1 MMSTTTNTNET
12 IPPPLASADDKFSSP
27 AAFISSLKSFEV
39 ITNIGKKKL
48 TRNVIVAFN
57 TNLFIATCSPAS
69 PMYKPHL
76 CNNYDELSGL
86 IFKEGEV
93 WKDRKLVDDVISL
106 IAKRQGWT
114 PKKDKKT
121 IKCNRCGE
129 PTTVRNYTQGNL
141 QCGCTWIVNL
151 TPLVSNSVV
160 LISKTSGLPKTQYY
174 AQWDE
179 PVAIAKD
186 TCTTH
191 GGLCQPG
198 PQNKVATSQRSGEY
212 VRKTPINSIFNLCN
226 LYEQTGKLPPTIIKA
241 VLKQVLPKHKL
252 ITKNDVF
259 DWRARIEK
267 LMPTYRKSNGEY
279 EAFKE
284 VANASNMLDGIDNEV
299 TLNDDEAYTLAHNL
313 WLEVS
318 NDVKTRGEAIFS
330 FIDYLELIKSRA
342 KGFTYKLAEAEE
354 EDNQDQRNT
363 EEKKKKKLEGVLW
376 MTATMRKNFELFGDY
391 LCFDMMKRG
400 LNTLLWPYC
409 AVTMFNEMNK
419 MCIAC
424 EGILCGERDD
434 MYSFTA
440 NFLKEKAPGRP
451 LSSVN
456 IVSGDGF
463 FDQDVVI
470 AFGFTNAIFFT
481 DQWHLLDSGL
491 CKKFGKPGYAL
502 LKGHLSNMVK
512 ASSEE
517 EFNANLQGARE
528 LVLSQPQVNGQLLAD
543 LDDFAS
549 LKTTYASYCHAQV
562 PGNRGH
568 HGNGISESNHSSV
581 LVYLNGGEKN
591 GNNFCEH
598 AIVMIRELL
607 NRQQMH
613 VEQTNQL
620 LFGHT
625 TKMNTE
631 KARLEGEPATPE
643 NVELI
648 KAVSVLNMPAY
659 ERFKARL
666 NRTKFYRLDTSF
678 LNTSTQET
686 CHAVFSTQYPD
697 AAPRLFA
704 NADSR
709 CICKDRL
716 EHEDMCPHEI
726 LEKGGFQASLF
737 QPKHMARSVVSGSV
751 EGWVE
756 EEQSLEHSSIDHL
769 IGNNVPEHIDDE
781 TEVGGIMGSAD
792 TVPPSAAQLQPTRP
806 VGYVAKAAS
815 KVEALPSRR
824 IQSVL
829 SSVVGAYG
837 SCGEERKFQISDL
850 VLKLEKLMH
859 QENTQSQ
866 RVESESTEYAIDAP
880 AKQCIASQSKKRM
893 QPKRERHGK
902 KFKLSLQKQG
912 VGQVIQVNDQCSI
925 HVNAKSVN
933 HCSFCDST
941 VHKVTKCDK
950 KNEMISKVGEEYAL
964 TTVKAE
970 VETTLRARLKSLQL
984 CSDECGKGVVF
995 SSVSRSYDNCN
1006 FIIHSASLAMGG
1018 MPGNIDDM
1026 IFCISFIGKFGIVTK
1041 GCQFTEKIWVT
1052 GSVMNALLTHKFKKK
1067 KYVYV
1072 ERSGGGAG
1080 VAEGTQ
1086 MTAV

>member
-1 MMSTTTNTNET
+1 MASTTTTNTNET
-12 IPPPLASADDKFSSP
+12 IPPPPASADDKFRSP

-39 ITNIGKKKL
+39 ISNIGKKKL
-48 TRNVIVAFN
+48 TLNVIVAFD
-57 TNLFIATCSPAS
+57 TDLFIATCSPAS
-69 PMYKPHL
+69 PTYKPHL

-93 WKDRKLVDDVISL
+93 WKDRKMVDDVITL
-106 IAKRQGWT
+106 VAKRQGWT

-121 IKCNRCGE
+121 IKCNRSGE
-129 PTTVRNYTQGNL
+129 SKTVRNFTQGKL
-141 QCGCTWIVNL
+141 QSGCTWLVKL

-160 LISKTSGLPKTQYY
+160 LVGKTSGLPKTQYNPL
-174 AQWDE
+174 WDE
-179 PVAIAKD
+179 PVAIAEG

-191 GGLCQPG
+191 GGLCTPG
-198 PQNKVATSQRSGEY
+198 HQNKVATSQRSGEY

-226 LYEQTGKLPPTIIKA
+226 LYEQTGKLQPTIIKA
-241 VLKQVLPKHKL
+241 ILKPVLPKHKL

-284 VANASNMLDGIDNEV
+284 VANASGMLDGIDNEV

-313 WLEVS
+313 WLEVADDIK
-318 NDVKTRGEAIFS
+318 NRGESIFS

-354 EDNQDQRNT
+354 EDNQDQRNI

-409 AVTMFNEMNK
+409 AVTMFTEMNK

-463 FDQDVVI
+463 FDQDMVI
-470 AFGFTNAIFFT
+470 AFGFINAIFFT

-517 EFNANLQGARE
+517 EFNTNLHGARE
-528 LVLSQPQVNGQLLAD
+528 LVLSQQQVNGQLLAD
-543 LDDFAS
+543 LNDFAS

-613 VEQTNQL
+613 VVQTNQL

-631 KARLEGEPATPE
+631 KARLEGEPATLE
-643 NVELI
+643 NVELM
-648 KAVSVLNMPAY
+648 KAVSVLNLPAY

-666 NRTKFYRLDTSF
+666 NRAKFYRLDTSF

-697 AAPRLFA
+697 AAPRIFA

-709 CICKDRL
+709 CNCKDRL

-726 LEKGGFQASLF
+726 LEKRGFQASLF
-737 QPKHMARSVVSGSV
+737 QPKHMARSVVAGSLD
-751 EGWVE
+751 GWVE
-756 EEQSLEHSSIDHL
+756 EEQSLEHL
-769 IGNNVPEHIDDE
+769 IGYDVPEHIDDE
-781 TEVGGIMGSAD
+781 TQVGGIMGSAD
-792 TVPPSAAQLQPTRP
+792 TDVESLQPAAQLLPTRP
-806 VGYVAKAAS
+806 SGYVAKTAS
-815 KVEALPSRR
+815 KVQSLPSKR
-824 IQSVL
+824 IKNVL
-829 SSVVGAYG
+829 SNVVGAYG
-837 SCGEERKFQISDL
+837 SCGDERKFEISDL

-859 QENTQSQ
+859 QENTQTQ
-866 RVESESTEYAIDAP
+866 RVESESTAYEYAIDEP
-880 AKQCIASQSKKRM
+880 TNQCISSQTKKRM
-893 QPKRERHGK
+893 LPNHEVYGK
-902 KFKLSLQKQG
+902 KFKAGLQRQG

-933 HCSFCDST
+933 HCSFCNST
-941 VHKVTKCDK
+941 VHKVTNCDK
-950 KNEMISKVGEEYAL
+950 KYGMISKVGDEYAL
-964 TTVKAE
+964 TTEKAE
-970 VETTLRARLKSLQL
+970 VETNLRARLKSF
-984 CSDECGKGVVF
+984 CTDVGGKVCVF
-995 SSVSRSYDNCN
+995 SNVPRSNDNCN
-1006 FIIHSASLAMGG
+1006 FIIHRASLTVCGV
-1018 MPGNIDDM
+1018 PGNILDM
-1026 IFCISFIGKFGIVTK
+1026 IFCISFIGKLGTVTE
-1041 GCQFTEKIWVT
+1041 GCQLTEKIWVT
-1052 GSVMNALLTHKFKKK
+1052 GSVMNALITHKFKRK

-1072 ERSGGGAG
+1072 ERSGGGVG
-1080 VAEGTQ
+1080 VAEGTLL
-1086 MTAV
+1086 TAV